1 MDFKDVLLCF
11 TKLSIL
17 FLKDFWGIVN
27 TPYKTY
33 RSLTLRKEL
42 GETFYIFLGIF
53 FYFAWATLLRTKS
66 LNPLFLTFNFTKLL
80 AAAIFT
86 FLLIIL
92 VIYFLGKVVG
102 GKGTLKSVFI
112 TWAFSLIP
120 TLFWFFTT
128 SLFYIIL
135 PPPRTTR
142 FLGVLFS
149 LFYIAFSVSLFF
161 WKGLLYFLTLR
172 FSLKL
177 DLSRIIFISAILL
190 PLGILYSVLMYRL
203 GIFRIPFI

>member
-1 MDFKDVLLCF
+1 MDFKDGLLCF

-17 FLKDFWGIVN
+17 FLKDLWGSVN

-33 RSLTLRKEL
+33 RSLSLRKEL
-42 GETFYIFLGIF
+42 GEAFFIFLGIF
-53 FYFAWATLLRTKS
+53 FYFVWATLLRTKS

-86 FLLIIL
+86 CLLIIL
-92 VIYFLGKVVG
+92 VIYFLGQVVG

-120 TLFWFFTT
+120 TLVWFFTT

-161 WKGLLYFLTLR
+161 WKGLLYVLTLR

-177 DLSRIIFISAILL
+177 DLPRIIFISAILF

-203 GIFRIPFI
+203 GIFRVPFI